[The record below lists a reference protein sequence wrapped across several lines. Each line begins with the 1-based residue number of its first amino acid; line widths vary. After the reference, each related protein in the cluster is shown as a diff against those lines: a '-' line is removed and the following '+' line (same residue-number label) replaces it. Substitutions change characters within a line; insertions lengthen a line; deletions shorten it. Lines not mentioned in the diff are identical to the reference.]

1 VAIRIRSNRAAI
13 HRIAHENGRRIARK
27 NGSRGSMTLQL
38 AIILVPVVFGLMAF
52 ALDLGRLYLI
62 RGELNQA
69 ASAMAM
75 AAAAHLNGTEAA
87 TASAAGAAN
96 ALNNSYNFGSIVV
109 GQGNG
114 FLNSPTPTLT
124 FFADRADAVSG
135 GAAVDGTM
143 AQYVSVSLTADAPL
157 TFGGLFSFGLSH
169 TTSVAAFAVAG
180 LSAPLC
186 TACDID
192 VFAVAP
198 VSGGVAPDFGFI
210 QGTLYTFYFDCTGTP
225 TPALL
230 SGTTG
235 PAVPY
240 VLINGYNT
248 GSSELEDQ
256 QLFQTGAQG
265 LLPSAY
271 SSTSLSCVAVN
282 QAETLWGSSSGTTV
296 TPGTCASGAK
306 TSVEDALCGL
316 SARLTG
322 VLATFCQNNNDLA
335 TVSTQYSPDTDTT
348 FYTAGNY
355 TSYMGNNVRI
365 LTLPIVDALSTLNV
379 QCFRQFLLEPD
390 DATGDANNPADANGR
405 FIAMYLGVVAPVK
418 QGRFD
423 GACGVST
430 GPGKVVLQ
438 Q

>member
-1 VAIRIRSNRAAI
+1 VVIRIRSNRAAI
-13 HRIAHENGRRIARK
+13 HRIAHEDGRRGA
-27 NGSRGSMTLQL
+27 MTVQL

-52 ALDLGRLYLI
+52 AIDLGRLYLI

-75 AAAAHLNGTEAA
+75 AAAAQLNGTAAA
-87 TASAAGAAN
+87 TGSAAAAAN
-96 ALNNSYNFGSIVV
+96 ALINSYNFGSIVV

-114 FLNSPTPTLT
+114 FLNSATPTLS
-124 FFADRADAVSG
+124 FYADRADAVSG

-143 AQYVSVSLTADAPL
+143 AQYVSVSLAADAPL
-157 TFGGLFSFGLSH
+157 TFGGLFSSLLSH

-198 VSGGVAPDFGFI
+198 IGGGVAPDFGFVA
-210 QGTLYTFYFDCTGTP
+210 GTLYTFYFDCTGAP
-225 TPALL
+225 TPPLL

-248 GSSELEDQ
+248 SSSELEDQ

-265 LLPSAY
+265 LLPSPY
-271 SSTSLSCVAVN
+271 SSTSQSCVAVN
-282 QAETLWGSSSGTTV
+282 QAQTLWGSSSGANVPGVTV
-296 TPGTCASGAK
+296 SPGTCASGAN
-306 TSVEDALCGL
+306 TLVEDALCGL
-316 SARLTG
+316 SARLTST
-322 VLATFCQNNNDLA
+322 LATFCTNSSDLD
-335 TVSTQYSPDTDTT
+335 TVSTQYTPDTDTT
-348 FYTAGNY
+348 FYAADTY
-355 TSYMGNNVRI
+355 TSYMGNNLRI
-365 LTLPIVDALSTLNV
+365 LTLPIVDGLTTLNV

-390 DATGDANNPADANGR
+390 DATGDANNPTDANGR

-423 GACGVST
+423 GACGIST

>member
-1 VAIRIRSNRAAI
+1 MAIRIRSNPS
-13 HRIAHENGRRIARK
+13 GQ
-27 NGSRGSMTLQL
+27 RGSMTVQL
-38 AIILVPVVFGLMAF
+38 AIILVPVLFGLMAF
-52 ALDLGRLYLI
+52 AIDLGRLYLI

-75 AAAAHLNGTEAA
+75 AAAAQLNGTAAA
-87 TASAAGAAN
+87 TGSAAAAAN
-96 ALNNSYNFGSIVV
+96 ALINSYNFGSVVV

-114 FLNSPTPTLT
+114 FLNSATPTLT
-124 FFADRADAVSG
+124 FFAARADAVSG
-135 GAAVDGTM
+135 GAPVDGTM
-143 AQYVSVSLTADAPL
+143 PQYVSVSLTADAPL
-157 TFGGLFSFGLSH
+157 TFGGLFSSLLSH

-198 VSGGVAPDFGFI
+198 ISGGVAPDFGFVA
-210 QGTLYTFYFDCTGTP
+210 GDLYTFYFDCTGAP
-225 TPALL
+225 TPAVLA
-230 SGTTG
+230 STDST
-235 PAVPY
+235 AVPY
-240 VLINGYNT
+240 VLINAYNT
-248 GSSELEDQ
+248 SSSELEDQ

-265 LLPSAY
+265 LLPSPY
-271 SSTSLSCVAVN
+271 SSISLSCVAVN
-282 QAETLWGSSSGTTV
+282 QAETLWGSTSGTTV
-296 TPGTCASGAK
+296 SPGTCASGANA
-306 TSVEDALCGL
+306 SVEDALCGL
-316 SARLTG
+316 SARLTST
-322 VLATFCQNNNDLA
+322 LATFCTNNNDLA
-335 TVSTQYSPDTDTT
+335 TVSTQYTPDTDTT

-355 TSYMGNNVRI
+355 ASYMGNNLRI
-365 LTLPIVDALSTLNV
+365 LTLPIVDGLSTLNV

-423 GACGVST
+423 GACGIST